1 MRKNIILTMSGFMLA
16 MFILSCSK
24 GDKGAVGP
32 QGIQGP
38 QGTQGIQ
45 GGIGASGAVGPAGP
59 QGVVGPIGPNAPVPG
74 ITYSSWLAATTW
86 VTGGTGFNTRSS
98 YVRTAAGI
106 TSAVLSKD
114 IVLGFI
120 KNFPSLTP
128 TLNDPGL
135 LLQFILNQV
144 ASLPYSEADSRFFA
158 PVGGNVA
165 YLSEWSFALNAPGSI
180 TFLHKSAAN
189 PAINYSAGNLNFSQI
204 QTRYVI
210 IPAGISGSRIVTGPA
225 AGYTIQQIKQMSYT
239 QVAALFNIPENGSN
253 EK

>member
-1 MRKNIILTMSGFMLA
+1 MRKNIITTLSGIMLT

-24 GDKGAVGP
+24 GDKGAAGP

-38 QGTQGIQ
+38 QGAQGPQGGLGASGPVGPQGIQ
-45 GGIGASGAVGPAGP
+45 GPTGPVGPA
-59 QGVVGPIGPNAPVPG
+59 APAPG

-98 YVRTAAGI
+98 YVRTAPGI
-106 TSAVLSKD
+106 TAAVLSKD
-114 IVLGFI
+114 IVLAFI

-135 LLQFILNQV
+135 LLQFIMNQV
-144 ASLPYSEADSRFFA
+144 AALPYGEADSRFFT
-158 PVGGNVA
+158 PVNSNVS
-165 YLSEWSFALNAPGSI
+165 YLSEWSFALNNPGSI
-180 TFLHKSAAN
+180 TFLHKSAAS
-189 PAINYSAGNLNFSQI
+189 PAINYSADNLNFSQI

-210 IPAGISGSRIVTGPA
+210 IPAGISGSRIISGPA
-225 AGYTIQQIKQMSYT
+225 AGYNVQQIKQMNYEQIT
-239 QVAALFNIPENGSN
+239 ALFHIPENGTN